1 MTFLPAEYE
10 IDDDNNTITCT
21 IGEAC
26 TKDLN
31 KCPLPRPIEN
41 TTLVYY
47 LARTQLF
54 MERIGIDTKNKMA
67 HYAKDCWDAELLT
80 YDLAQHSKATGVK
93 LEAESF
99 FDIKQ

>member
-1 MTFLPAEYE
+1 
-10 IDDDNNTITCT
+10 
-21 IGEAC
+21 
-26 TKDLN
+26 
-31 KCPLPRPIEN
+31 
-41 TTLVYY
+41 
-47 LARTQLF
+47 